1 MKHIRP
7 PSTHI
12 PSNRHP
18 LQARHRL
25 RWPLRL
31 LLLAG
36 VAATGSM
43 ALAFKPTQITPQGEV
58 VKVREFVVKFDKAA
72 VAAGNPGAPAPFKL
86 QCTGGGKTQ
95 IPAHHGAWR
104 NASTWVANF
113 DDYLPPDV
121 RCTATSTAG
130 FKSAQGESLVPTTVQ
145 FRTGAPFVRYLT
157 PLGGQIAEDQ
167 IFMMRFN
174 GSVDAASV
182 QANAHCTIEGIGEQ
196 VPTALVTGADRDAIL
211 KSRGYAKEATQ
222 NPNHFVL
229 LRCNRTL
236 PPDAK
241 VELRLGQ
248 YKGSSGSV
256 NASLQSWDYQVQS
269 PLEASFSCERPNA
282 EAACMPIR
290 PMTLSFSAP
299 IPMQWARQITL
310 QAQGQTIKP
319 QFTPEEEKGPSI
331 EAVRFA
337 GSLNEHTE
345 YQMVLPNGLVD
356 DAGRP
361 LSNAGSFP
369 LRVRTG
375 PMPALLKFAAAP
387 FGVIERFAEGKKGPA
402 LLPVTVRKVEA
413 ALQARGYTPGGMVR
427 DLTPSTDAEI
437 IRWYRRVRQF
447 DDGLIERDE
456 AKKEGVRNLPAPL
469 PKRPKGA
476 EEEEG
481 WRIPDDQVETRMLS
495 LLDGTEASTLKL
507 PEPSSKDERPFEV
520 IGIPLQPGFHVIEAT
535 SPLLGQSL
543 LDTRHTSARTM
554 YVRTSVLVTN
564 LGVHFKR
571 GRTDALVW
579 VTALDTGKPVA
590 NAAVAISNKKG
601 KLLASGKTDA
611 HGIWHYPQ
619 ALPRTDDGEDELFI
633 SARVTDKQGV
643 TDMAFVWSDW
653 NRGIEPWRFNVPTNT
668 DLMLDSVAHTVLDR
682 SLLRAGETV
691 SMKHFFRQETAQG
704 LDAAKHHPTLLRLVH
719 AGSDERIDIP
729 LTWRR
734 TATGGHTA
742 ESQWVIPKTAKLG
755 QYWIQLVGQNA
766 KGETVEYASGSLRV
780 EEFRLPTMSGSITPV
795 NKPPLVA
802 LTELPVQVQLAYLN
816 GGAASGLPVE
826 VSASVRD
833 ASIYF
838 AGHDGFSFMRSHR
851 SAYAYD
857 IDEEESDESEADS
870 SSGRPRLLADRLAMT
885 LNKDGAGQTIIT
897 NIAPSTQPQDITLEA
912 SYSDPNGEIQTLQS
926 RQRIWPA
933 AVVAGIKAEDWI
945 SVRDAARFQ
954 ALALDVQGQP
964 KSGVKMSV
972 RATLHTT
979 YSSRRRLVGGFYA
992 YDNESNSKDLG
1003 TVCSGSTD
1011 SRGLLLCNAHI
1022 KEPGEVELIATATDA
1037 NGRQIEASTT
1047 INVVREEEF
1056 WFGGHDTDRIDVLPE
1071 KRNYQPGETA
1081 KLQVRMPFRHATAL
1095 LTVEREGVLHSE
1107 VVELHGTDPTVSLKI
1122 APEWGPNAYVNVLV
1136 LRGRLRE
1143 VPWYSFFTWGIFSP
1157 VEWWRAYRESGK
1169 DYTPPTAMI
1178 DLSKP
1183 AFRLGMAPIHIGMQG
1198 RELQIKVH
1206 ADRDS
1211 YQVREQAQ
1219 VTIEAKLPNGQPAA
1233 HAEVALA
1240 AVDEALLELKPNT
1253 SWNLLQAMYATRPWG
1268 VETATAQMEIVGRR
1282 HYGRKAVPA
1291 GGDGG
1296 QGGQTRELLDTLLL
1310 WNPSV
1315 QLDAQGKATLAVP
1328 LNDALTRFRIVAVA
1342 SSGQDLFGTG
1352 QTHIR
1357 TTQDLQIISGLP
1369 PLVREGDQFRAQFTL
1384 RNTTDKDMQVQV
1396 TPQASQIELKPQTV
1410 AIAAGGSQELVWDVT
1425 APAQLAFA
1433 PGQRIDWEI
1442 AAKDTAGSQASDA
1455 LKISQRIVPA
1465 VPVTVQQATL
1475 MQVDGSASMEWAPPP
1490 QSLPVFNGQA
1500 ARGGLKVSLV
1510 PTLAGDLTG
1519 VRDWFANYT
1528 FTCLEQKTTK
1538 AVGLRDTALWESIMA
1553 ELPNHLDADGLASYF
1568 PPQDGRAARGS
1579 DTLTAYL
1586 LAVTHEAAT
1595 LDARW
1600 KLPAA
1605 QRDAMLTGLS
1615 RFAEGKIERKF
1626 WSPKP
1631 DRDVRKL
1638 AAIEAL
1644 SRYGKAKPD
1653 MLTSIQIT
1661 PNLWPTHA
1669 VIDWLN
1675 ILQRMPNIPN
1685 RDQHLQEADQIL
1697 RSRLSVQGTR
1707 MSFSTEESDYWW
1719 WLMQNG
1725 DVNAARL
1732 ILAVLNNPAWQGDM
1746 GMLAN
1751 GFIGRQRNGAWH
1763 TTTANLWGGLA
1774 LEKFSAKFEST
1785 PVAGE
1790 TVMKLGKHSE
1800 TVQWSKVARVSDKAS
1815 AATPAS
1821 HHWFGAAPAAG
1832 SYTHNSAFLPWQ
1844 NAPGGKA
1851 EALSIQQQ
1859 GSGKPWATVQALA
1872 AVPLTQPF
1880 SAGYSVRKTITPVQ
1894 EAVKGQVS
1902 RGDIWRIK
1910 LDINASSDM
1919 TWVVISD
1926 PVPGG
1931 ATILGSGL
1939 GRDSAIATEGES
1951 SSSRGWLAFVERGFE
1966 AWRAYYEYLPQGK
1979 TSIEYTV
1986 RLNNV
1991 GTFNL
1996 PPTRVEAL
2004 YAPEV
2009 FGATPNAAVKVH
2021 ARP

>member
-1 MKHIRP
+1 MKHAP
-7 PSTHI
+7 LPSAHS
-12 PSNRHP
+12 PSERSQQSH
-18 LQARHRL
+18 LM

-36 VAATGSM
+36 VAATGNM
-43 ALAFKPTQITPQGEV
+43 ALALKPVQITPQDEV
-58 VKVREFVVKFDKAA
+58 AKVREFVVKFDKAA
-72 VAAGNPGAPAPFKL
+72 VTAGNPGAPAPFKL
-86 QCTGGGKTQ
+86 QCAGGGKAQ

-104 NASTWVANF
+104 DASTWVANF

-130 FKSAQGESLVPTTVQ
+130 FKSAQGESLPPTTVQ

-157 PLGGQIAEDQ
+157 PSGGQIAEDQ
-167 IFMMRFN
+167 IFMARFN
-174 GSVDAASV
+174 GGMNAASV
-182 QANAHCTIEGIGEQ
+182 QANAHCAIEGIGEQ

-211 KSRGYAKEATQ
+211 KTRGYAKEATK
-222 NPNHFVL
+222 NPDHFVL
-229 LRCNRTL
+229 LRCQRTL
-236 PPDAK
+236 PSNAK

-248 YKGSSGSV
+248 YKGSGGLV
-256 NASLQSWDYQVQS
+256 NANPQSWDYQVQS

-290 PMTLSFSAP
+290 PMTLSFTAP

-310 QAQGQTIKP
+310 QAQGKTIKP
-319 QFTPEEEKGPSI
+319 QFTSEEEKAPATES
-331 EAVRFA
+331 VRFA
-337 GSLNEHTE
+337 GSLSEHTD
-345 YQMVLPNGLVD
+345 YQLTLPAGLVD

-361 LSNAGSFP
+361 LSNMGSFP

-413 ALQARGYTPGGMVR
+413 ALQAKGYTPGGLVR
-427 DLTPSTDAEI
+427 DLTPSTDPEI

-447 DDGLIERDE
+447 DDGLIDRDE
-456 AKKEGVRNLPAPL
+456 AKKAGVRHLPAPL
-469 PKRPKGA
+469 PKAPKGT
-476 EEEEG
+476 EEEG

-495 LLDGTEASTLKL
+495 LLNGTEASTLQL
-507 PEPSSKDERPFEV
+507 PAPGSKDERPFEV
-520 IGIPLQPGFHVIEAT
+520 IGIPLQAGFHVIEAT

-579 VTALDTGKPVA
+579 VTALDTGKPVP
-590 NAAVAISNKKG
+590 NAAVAISDKNG
-601 KLLASGKTDA
+601 KLLASGKTNA
-611 HGIWHYPQ
+611 QGIWHHPQ
-619 ALPRTDDGEDELFI
+619 ALPRQTDDWDDALFV
-633 SARVTDKQGV
+633 SARATDQQGG

-653 NRGIEPWRFNVPTNT
+653 NRGIEPWRFNVPTSN
-668 DLMLDSVAHTVLDR
+668 DAVLDSVAHTVLDR

-691 SMKHFFRQETAQG
+691 SMKHFFRNETAQG
-704 LDAAKHHPTLLRLVH
+704 LSAARHHPTVLRIVH

-729 LTWRR
+729 ITWRR
-734 TATGGHTA
+734 NATGGHTA
-742 ESQWVIPKTAKLG
+742 ESQWAIPKTAKLG
-755 QYWIQLVGQNA
+755 QYWLQLVGKNSA
-766 KGETVEYASGSLRV
+766 GEETHYSSGHLRV

-795 NKPPLVA
+795 IKPPLVA
-802 LTELPVQVQLAYLN
+802 LTEMPVQVQLAYLN
-816 GGAASGLPVE
+816 GGAASGLAVE

-838 AGHDGFSFMRSHR
+838 SGHDGFSFTRNQR
-851 SAYAYD
+851 SAYM
-857 IDEEESDESEADS
+857 DEGDESSDNETD
-870 SSGRPRLLADRLAMT
+870 GDNGNRPRLLADRLALT
-885 LNKDGAGQTIIT
+885 LNKDGTGQTTIS
-897 NIAPSTQPQDITLEA
+897 NIAPSAQPQDITLEA

-945 SVRDAARFQ
+945 SVRDTARFQ

-964 KSGVKMSV
+964 QSGVKMEV
-972 RATLHTT
+972 HATLHTT

-992 YDNESNSKDLG
+992 YDNESSSKDLG

-1011 SRGLLLCNAHI
+1011 NRGLLLCNTPI
-1022 KEPGEVELIATATDA
+1022 KEPGEVELIAIATDA
-1037 NGRQIEASTT
+1037 NGRKIEASTT
-1047 INVVREEEF
+1047 INVVREEEL

-1081 KLQVRMPFRHATAL
+1081 KLQVRMPFRHATGL

-1136 LRGRLRE
+1136 LRGRLRD

-1157 VEWWRAYRESGK
+1157 IEWWRAYRESGK
-1169 DYTPPTAMI
+1169 DYTPPTATI

-1198 RELQIKVH
+1198 RELQIKVQ
-1206 ADRDS
+1206 ADRES

-1253 SWNLLQAMYATRPWG
+1253 SWNLLSAMYATRAWG

-1315 QLDAQGKATLAVP
+1315 QLDAQGKATLPVP
-1328 LNDALTRFRIVAVA
+1328 LNDVLSRFRIVAVG

-1352 QTHIR
+1352 QTHLR

-1384 RNTTDKDMQVQV
+1384 RNTTEKEMKVEV
-1396 TPQASQIELKPQTV
+1396 TLKASQIELKPQTV

-1465 VPVTVQQATL
+1465 IPVTVQQATL
-1475 MQVDGSASMEWAPPP
+1475 MQVDGNARLELAPPP

-1500 ARGGLKVSLV
+1500 ARGGVKVSLV

-1519 VRDWFANYT
+1519 VRDWFANYP
-1528 FTCLEQKTTK
+1528 FICLEQKTTK
-1538 AVGLRDTALWESIMA
+1538 AVGLRDTALWENIMA
-1553 ELPNHLDADGLASYF
+1553 ELPNYLDADGLASYF
-1568 PPQDGRAARGS
+1568 PPQDGSAARGS

-1605 QRDAMLTGLS
+1605 QRDAMLSGLA

-1644 SRYGKAKPD
+1644 SRYGKAKPA

-1685 RDQHLQEADQIL
+1685 RDQQLQEADQIL

-1707 MSFSTEESDYWW
+1707 MSFSTEEGDYWW

-1746 GMLAN
+1746 GALAS

-1785 PVAGE
+1785 PVAGT
-1790 TVMKLGKHSE
+1790 TVLKLGKHSE
-1800 TVQWSKVARVSDKAS
+1800 TVQWSQVARVSDKAS
-1815 AATPAS
+1815 AAAPAS
-1821 HHWFGAAPAAG
+1821 RHWFGAAPAAG

-1844 NAPGGKA
+1844 NAPGSKA

-1872 AVPLTQPF
+1872 AVPLKAPQF
-1880 SAGYSVRKTITPVQ
+1880 AGYSVSKTITPVQ

-1939 GRDSAIATEGES
+1939 GRDSALATEGES
-1951 SSSRGWLAFVERGFE
+1951 GSSRGWLAFIERGFE